1 MLSHQS
7 LPHDLNTNLT
17 PYLIEAGIDLE
28 LLHPCREMVVQGIL
42 LFFVID
48 KRKLELDDVAM
59 YGMYVNHNLI
69 LLYTVN

>member
-1 MLSHQS
+1 

-28 LLHPCREMVVQGIL
+28 LLHSCREMVVQGIL

-48 KRKLELDDVAM
+48 KRKLELDDIAT
-59 YGMYVNHNLI
+59 GMYVNHNLI